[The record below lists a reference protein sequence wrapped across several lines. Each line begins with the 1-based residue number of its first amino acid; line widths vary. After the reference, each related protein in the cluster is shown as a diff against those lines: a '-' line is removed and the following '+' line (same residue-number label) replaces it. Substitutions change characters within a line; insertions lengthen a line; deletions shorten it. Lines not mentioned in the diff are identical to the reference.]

1 MLNVVKVEAYL
12 FCFLCSADLNISPND
27 GWCAL
32 CRQGGPLFHTRLQL
46 SIPPIRRPPAQ
57 HQGAGQVA
65 GQVKEAARR
74 SKEGPRAGSRW
85 RGWDSRLQSSLA
97 YWQKRFP
104 AAERGPMR

>member
-1 MLNVVKVEAYL
+1 M
-12 FCFLCSADLNISPND
+12 D
-27 GWCAL
+27 GVH

>member
-1 MLNVVKVEAYL
+1 MKVEGYFFL
-12 FCFLCSADLNISPND
+12 FSIFPHD

-57 HQGAGQVA
+57 HQGAEQGA

>member
-1 MLNVVKVEAYL
+1 MMKVSRRTFL
-12 FCFLCSADLNISPND
+12 FVFFIFPD

-74 SKEGPRAGSRW
+74 SKEGPRAGARW